1 MQFLLCVL
9 PGVYQLCCLW
19 FGGLQMLAKEIVAM
33 MGTSTRGKKLM
44 QIRIARSNLASIEFW
59 CFCWDLVGLVRVHQH
74 VGKSATTS
82 S

>member
-9 PGVYQLCCLW
+9 PGVYQLYCLW

-33 MGTSTRGKKLM
+33 METSTRGKKLM
-44 QIRIARSNLASIEFW
+44 QIRNARINLASIEFW
-59 CFCWDLVGLVRVHQH
+59 CLCRDLVGLVRVHQH
-74 VGKSATTS
+74 AGKSTTTS